1 MNTIKIRSEQIY
13 KIYHRERM
21 NETGILQTKEF
32 IKRMNIVITTPA
44 FLRGYN
50 EWCRENGY
58 SITVLTVNHYLSYL
72 SQHLDIPVSKLIEM
86 KKDYEINYRKYFTS
100 LYFYQKG
107 MEIDIGDEDGED
119 IDIKVLENLNIAIA
133 IGVFRKH
140 TGIALETILKSL
152 EDLYPVVRLHAITR
166 EYRNKV
172 VPMFYAG
179 GVQRKSE
186 EMNQ

>member
-1 MNTIKIRSEQIY
+1 MKIENNHIY

-21 NETGILQTKEF
+21 NDARILQPKEF
-32 IKRMNIVITTPA
+32 IRRMNLIVSTSA
-44 FLRGYN
+44 FMKGYN
-50 EWCRENGY
+50 AWCKNNGY
-58 SITVLTVNHYLSYL
+58 SITIIGVNHYLSYL
-72 SQHLDIPVSKLIEM
+72 SQHLDVSISKLIEM

-100 LYFYQKG
+100 LYFHQKG
-107 MEIDIGDEDGED
+107 VNDIGDEDGED
-119 IDIKVLENLNIAIA
+119 IDIKDLENLNIAIA

-172 VPMFYAG
+172 VPMFYVDG
-179 GVQRKSE
+179 IQKESV
-186 EMNQ
+186 EMKQ

>member
-1 MNTIKIRSEQIY
+1 MKIENNHIY

-21 NETGILQTKEF
+21 NDTEILQPKEF
-32 IKRMNIVITTPA
+32 IRRMKLIVSTSA
-44 FLRGYN
+44 FMKGYN
-50 EWCRENGY
+50 TWCRNNDY
-58 SITVLTVNHYLSYL
+58 SITIIGVNHYLSYL

-100 LYFYQKG
+100 LYFHQKG
-107 MEIDIGDEDGED
+107 VEIDIGDEDGED
-119 IDIKVLENLNIAIA
+119 IDIKDLENLNIAIA